1 MAATK
6 QFLLNYDSN
15 ILLPYTT
22 LDCILGKEDDNPDE
36 AKTTGIAVITDNL
49 LKNMKEFIYNT
60 GENVLENQIKGSDIS
75 KAYVLGISTERDGGA
90 QVYTKFHELTLDASA
105 QAGQYLGAD
114 GTTHDIKF
122 AANKHNTWYST
133 SIDVKPSIRLD
144 NPISADVSININI
157 SNDCFEIVEGHLY
170 SKYSTK
176 ATDANVSKFAHHA
189 NKIATV
195 TDTSTGSTDVVTIG
209 SNIALQLNNGDLT
222 AIKEIGGAKQPIY
235 IAENGTITQFS
246 DSEGT
251 SKRPV
256 YLSSGVLT
264 ACNDA
269 VGKSNGPIFYDPC
282 VGFTQCSGNYG
293 TNTKF
298 AYINGGEFA
307 QSDASLGGDD
317 NKPIFLKDGVFTEF
331 THSVPTYTGT
341 GVGTS
346 NKPTFVNESGEVKEC
361 TYSVG
366 AADSNK
372 LIYASQ
378 GVIYEQTGNAGNT
391 IQPVYLSAGKIL
403 PITNS
408 IGNKTKPIYLENG
421 EIKESDAKVG
431 DKNRPVYM
439 VDGTIM
445 GITENI
451 GNSLN
456 PVYLDKGVI
465 TQCTLKPSSISGAE
479 AAERYLMSTSDG
491 TGVWGRGNTTTAGS
505 FDNGSEAYYLVGVK
519 SADHVDGSFKHLTGA
534 KRTDGTGIY
543 FKNYEL
549 FQTSDENLKTFTDE
563 IDINFDNLATIKK
576 GIYHWTDDPN
586 KISDVGIGA
595 RSLEALYPEIVDEND
610 GVKTVAYNRLGVI
623 ALAAIDK
630 LHLRVRELE
639 TEMKELK
646 AEIRALKQG
655 K

>member
-1 MAATK
+1 
-6 QFLLNYDSN
+6 
-15 ILLPYTT
+15 
-22 LDCILGKEDDNPDE
+22 
-36 AKTTGIAVITDNL
+36 
-49 LKNMKEFIYNT
+49 
-60 GENVLENQIKGSDIS
+60 
-75 KAYVLGISTERDGGA
+75 
-90 QVYTKFHELTLDASA
+90 
-105 QAGQYLGAD
+105 LGAD

-157 SNDCFEIVEGHLY
+157 SDDCFEIVEGHLY
-170 SKYSTK
+170 STYSTR

-235 IAENGTITQFS
+235 IAKNGTITPFS

-366 AADSNK
+366 EADSNK

-378 GVIYEQTGNAGNT
+378 GVIYEQTGNAGKT
-391 IQPVYLSAGKIL
+391 TQPVYLSAGKIL

-421 EIKESDAKVG
+421 EIKESDTKVG
-431 DKNRPVYM
+431 DKNQPVYM
-439 VDGTIM
+439 VDGTITA
-445 GITENI
+445 ITENI

-456 PVYLDKGVI
+456 PVYLDNGVI

-491 TGVWGRGNTTTAGS
+491 TGVWGRGNTTTAGT
-505 FDNGSEAYYLVGVK
+505 FDNGSGTAYYLVGI
-519 SADHVDGSFKHLTGA
+519 APTNYGDGSFKLLTGA

-549 FQTSDENLKTFTDE
+549 FQTSDENLKTFTDD

-630 LHLRVRELE
+630 LHLRVKELE